1 MKKTF
6 ISALILTALFTVTG
20 CEDKEAKAT
29 IEQQTQTIA
38 QLTAENTQ
46 LKAEK
51 EKAEKVI
58 PAIIAQD
65 DVIFDKEE
73 TIKYPKS
80 AKKEDEYVPTEGKI
94 HYSISTLKTN
104 IEWLDKL
111 LLEQISKNADGKPR
125 SREQLI
131 EDYQKAYDEAKK
143 EMLESPIMGIDETLD
158 LAFSHQR
165 GKLAVFLINYYSYDG
180 GAHGVG
186 GYQYL
191 NIDLETKKLLSFD
204 DVFKPNQQAKLK
216 ELLWE
221 RYTRYGEVQDEEA
234 FTSKDAFE
242 VTDNFYL
249 DHDGIHFVY
258 NVYEIASYAEGPQEL
273 VIEWWNASALLKPE
287 FLQKQYYPVSSNTA
301 E

>member
-6 ISALILTALFTVTG
+6 ISTLILIELFTVTG

-29 IEQQTQTIA
+29 IEQQTIA
-38 QLTAENTQ
+38 QLTAENTR
-46 LKAEK
+46 LKVEN

-80 AKKEDEYVPTEGKI
+80 AKEDEYVPTESKL
-94 HYSISTLKTN
+94 HYSISTVKTN
-104 IEWLDKL
+104 IEWLDTL
-111 LLEQISKNADGKPR
+111 LLGQISKNANGKSR

-131 EDYQKAYDEAKK
+131 ADYQNEYDEAKK
-143 EMLESPIMGIDETLD
+143 EMLESPILGDEKTLD
-158 LAFSHQR
+158 LAFNYQR
-165 GKLAVFLINYYSYDG
+165 GKLAVFLMHYYIYSG

-186 GYQYL
+186 GNHYL
-191 NIDLETKKLLSFD
+191 NVDLETKKLLSFD

-216 ELLWE
+216 ELLWD
-221 RYTRYGEVQDEEA
+221 RYTRYGEIKDEDA

-249 DHDGIHFVY
+249 AHDGIHFVY
-258 NVYEIASYAEGPQEL
+258 NVYEIAPYVEGVQEL
-273 VIEWWNASALLKPE
+273 VIEWWSAPALLKPE
-287 FLQKQYYPVSSNTA
+287 FIQKQYYPVSNNVA

>member
-80 AKKEDEYVPTEGKI
+80 AKEDDYAPVEGKL

-104 IEWLDKL
+104 IEWLDTL
-111 LLEQISKNADGKPR
+111 LLAQISKKC
-125 SREQLI
+125 
-131 EDYQKAYDEAKK
+131 
-143 EMLESPIMGIDETLD
+143 
-158 LAFSHQR
+158 
-165 GKLAVFLINYYSYDG
+165 
-180 GAHGVG
+180 
-186 GYQYL
+186 
-191 NIDLETKKLLSFD
+191 
-204 DVFKPNQQAKLK
+204 
-216 ELLWE
+216 
-221 RYTRYGEVQDEEA
+221 
-234 FTSKDAFE
+234 
-242 VTDNFYL
+242 
-249 DHDGIHFVY
+249 
-258 NVYEIASYAEGPQEL
+258 
-273 VIEWWNASALLKPE
+273 
-287 FLQKQYYPVSSNTA
+287 
-301 E
+301 

>member
-1 MKKTF
+1 M
-6 ISALILTALFTVTG
+6 
-20 CEDKEAKAT
+20 
-29 IEQQTQTIA
+29 
-38 QLTAENTQ
+38 
-46 LKAEK
+46 
-51 EKAEKVI
+51 
-58 PAIIAQD
+58 
-65 DVIFDKEE
+65 IFDKEE

-80 AKKEDEYVPTEGKI
+80 PKEDEYVPVEGKL

-104 IEWLDKL
+104 IEWLDTL
-111 LLEQISKNADGKPR
+111 LLEQISKNADGKLR

-131 EDYQKAYDEAKK
+131 ADYQKVYDEAKK
-143 EMLESPIMGIDETLD
+143 EMLESPIIGVDEILD

-165 GKLAVFLINYYSYDG
+165 GKLAVFLINYYSYSG

-186 GYQYL
+186 GNHYL

-221 RYTRYGEVQDEEA
+221 RYTRYGEVKDEEV
-234 FTSKDAFE
+234 FTSKDAFK

-258 NVYEIASYAEGPQEL
+258 NVYEIASYADGPQEL

>member
-1 MKKTF
+1 M
-6 ISALILTALFTVTG
+6 
-20 CEDKEAKAT
+20 
-29 IEQQTQTIA
+29 
-38 QLTAENTQ
+38 
-46 LKAEK
+46 
-51 EKAEKVI
+51 
-58 PAIIAQD
+58 
-65 DVIFDKEE
+65 IFDKEE

-80 AKKEDEYVPTEGKI
+80 SKEDEYVPVEGKR

-104 IEWLDKL
+104 IEWLDTL

-131 EDYQKAYDEAKK
+131 ADYQKEYDEAKK
-143 EMLESPIMGIDETLD
+143 EMLESPIIGVDETLD
-158 LAFSHQR
+158 LAFSHQI
-165 GKLAVFLINYYSYDG
+165 GKLAVFLINYYSYGG

-186 GYQYL
+186 GYHYL

>member
-6 ISALILTALFTVTG
+6 ISALIFTALFTVTG

-80 AKKEDEYVPTEGKI
+80 TKEDEYVPTEGKL

-104 IEWLDKL
+104 IEWLDTL

-125 SREQLI
+125 SREQLVA
-131 EDYQKAYDEAKK
+131 DYQKAYDEAKK

-158 LAFSHQR
+158 LAFNHQR
-165 GKLAVFLINYYSYDG
+165 DKLAVFLINYYSYGG

-186 GYQYL
+186 GYHYL
-191 NIDLETKKLLSFD
+191 NVDLETKKLLSFD

-221 RYTRYGEVQDEEA
+221 RYTRYGEVKDEEA

>member
-80 AKKEDEYVPTEGKI
+80 TKEDEYVPTEGKL

-104 IEWLDKL
+104 IEWLDTL

-131 EDYQKAYDEAKK
+131 ADYQKEYDEAKK
-143 EMLESPIMGIDETLD
+143 RDVGI
-158 LAFSHQR
+158 
-165 GKLAVFLINYYSYDG
+165 SY
-180 GAHGVG
+180 
-186 GYQYL
+186 
-191 NIDLETKKLLSFD
+191 N
-204 DVFKPNQQAKLK
+204 
-216 ELLWE
+216 WC
-221 RYTRYGEVQDEEA
+221 
-234 FTSKDAFE
+234 
-242 VTDNFYL
+242 
-249 DHDGIHFVY
+249 
-258 NVYEIASYAEGPQEL
+258 
-273 VIEWWNASALLKPE
+273 
-287 FLQKQYYPVSSNTA
+287 
-301 E
+301 

>member
-1 MKKTF
+1 MKKTL
-6 ISALILTALFTVTG
+6 ILALILTALFAVTG
-20 CEDKEAKAT
+20 CEDKETKVT

-80 AKKEDEYVPTEGKI
+80 LKEDEYVPVEGKL

-104 IEWLDKL
+104 IEWLDTL

-131 EDYQKAYDEAKK
+131 ADYQKEYDEAKK
-143 EMLESPIMGIDETLD
+143 EMLESPIIGVDETLD

-165 GKLAVFLINYYSYDG
+165 GKLAVFLINYYSYGG

-186 GYQYL
+186 GYHYL

-221 RYTRYGEVQDEEA
+221 RYTRYGEVKDEEA

-273 VIEWWNASALLKPE
+273 VIEWWNASSLLKPE

>member
-29 IEQQTQTIA
+29 IAQQTQTIA

-51 EKAEKVI
+51 EKAEKII
-58 PAIIAQD
+58 PAIIAQN

-80 AKKEDEYVPTEGKI
+80 AKEDEYVPTEGKL

-111 LLEQISKNADGKPR
+111 LLEEISKNADGKPR

-131 EDYQKAYDEAKK
+131 ADYQKAYDEAKK
-143 EMLESPIMGIDETLD
+143 EMLEFPISGVDETLD

-165 GKLAVFLINYYSYDG
+165 GKLAVFL
-180 GAHGVG
+180 V
-186 GYQYL
+186 
-191 NIDLETKKLLSFD
+191 NIE
-204 DVFKPNQQAKLK
+204 
-216 ELLWE
+216 
-221 RYTRYGEVQDEEA
+221 
-234 FTSKDAFE
+234 
-242 VTDNFYL
+242 
-249 DHDGIHFVY
+249 
-258 NVYEIASYAEGPQEL
+258 
-273 VIEWWNASALLKPE
+273 
-287 FLQKQYYPVSSNTA
+287 
-301 E
+301 